1 MKQLKYILLLCT
13 MLLCP
18 VVIASES
25 AHEENTF
32 QPVSFLFGHV
42 GDGYDFHITEINGHP
57 ISVPLLVIAHSEER
71 GWFVFSS
78 SHVAHGHQYENFYIA
93 KGGDYDGKLVEI
105 NSKGEVVRPFDLSI
119 TKNVFAILLSSAI
132 LLGIF
137 IPMAKA
143 YKKRPLGV
151 PSKGYS
157 LMEVV
162 INYIED
168 DVIKPALGDNYLRFS
183 PYLLTV
189 FFFILLNNLMG
200 LVPIFPFGANL
211 TGNIS
216 VTFVLALFTYLVTNL
231 CGTREYY
238 KEVLWPDVPT
248 WLKFPLPLM
257 PIIEIISTLTKPIA
271 LMIRLFANILAG
283 HLIIMVLMA
292 LIFIITLSMGAVVG
306 GATAVVSILFS
317 IFMYCLELL
326 VAFIQAYV
334 FTMLSATFIGMA
346 QVKEHH

>member
-1 MKQLKYILLLCT
+1 MKQVKYIFLLCA
-13 MLLCP
+13 MLCSSA
-18 VVIASES
+18 IMASETDHKES
-25 AHEENTF
+25 NF
-32 QPVSFLFGHV
+32 NPVSFLFGHV
-42 GDGYDFHITEINGHP
+42 GDGYEFHITEINGHP
-57 ISVPLLVIAHSEER
+57 ISVPLPIIAHSQER

-78 SHVAHGHQYENFYIA
+78 SHLAHGHEYQNFYIA
-93 KGGDYDGKLVEI
+93 QGGTNDGKLVER
-105 NSKGEVVRPFDLSI
+105 NSQGQEVRPFDLSI

-137 IPMAKA
+137 IPMARS

-168 DVIKPALGDNYLRFS
+168 DVIKPALGNDYMRFS

-216 VTFVLALFTYLVTNL
+216 VTFVLALFTYLVTNI